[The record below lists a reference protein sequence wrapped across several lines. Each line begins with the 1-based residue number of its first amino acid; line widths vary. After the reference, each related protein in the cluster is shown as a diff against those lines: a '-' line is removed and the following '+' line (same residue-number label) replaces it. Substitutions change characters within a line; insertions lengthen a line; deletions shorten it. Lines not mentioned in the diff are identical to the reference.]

1 MGWNTSALF
10 VQGASAADAVAVLTA
25 AATLESGGRLVG
37 ADEATSGLA
46 DGVLFAAEAG
56 GWAQVWDP
64 SMDLAPAC
72 EPPGNALTAVFSSVT
87 SSYAFTL
94 FAAGEV
100 VRELV
105 FVDGEPVVD
114 NGSPLPVEATVEVP
128 SWGPDEDFLWTVIE
142 AVTGAGYQESLPFQ
156 TWQRH

>member
-10 VQGASAADAVAVLTA
+10 VRDVSAADAVAVLA
-25 AATLESGGRLVG
+25 PATQDPGDAPVG

-64 SMDLAPAC
+64 SMELAPAC
-72 EPPGNALTAVFSSVT
+72 DPPGTALTVVFSSVT

-94 FAAGEV
+94 FADGEV

-114 NGSPLPVEATVEVP
+114 TGTPLPVEESVEVP
-128 SWGPDEDFLWTVIE
+128 SWGPDEDFLWSVIE
-142 AVTGAGYQESLPFQ
+142 AVTGAGYQETQQFHR
-156 TWQRH
+156 WHRR